1 MDKWVIK
8 VSEMS
13 KKSLFREHGIHYVI
27 HEAQSSQSFAI
38 DSESHFILDEITD
51 LRDSMD
57 TCEVAGHSLEL

>member
-13 KKSLFREHGIHYVI
+13 KKSLFREHDIHYVM
-27 HEAQSSQSFAI
+27 HEAQSFAI
-38 DSESHFILDEITD
+38 DSESHFILDEISD

-57 TCEVAGHSLEL
+57 TCQAAGHSLEL